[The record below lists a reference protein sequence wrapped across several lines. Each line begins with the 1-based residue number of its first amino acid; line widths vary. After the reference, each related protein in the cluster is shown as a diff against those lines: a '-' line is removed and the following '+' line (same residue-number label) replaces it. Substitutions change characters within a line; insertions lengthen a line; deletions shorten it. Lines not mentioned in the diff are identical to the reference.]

1 MASGA
6 TESHLAD
13 EVLDELLPEGVD
25 WRHLVSRYPRSCL
38 LVAAAGG
45 FWLAW
50 KRGDPIVS
58 AVGAFAA
65 TQVGDAVKHHLAE

>member
-6 TESHLAD
+6 TDSHLAD
-13 EVLDELLPEGVD
+13 EVLDELFPEGVD
-25 WRHLVSRYPRSCL
+25 WRRLVSRYPRSCL
-38 LVAAAGG
+38 LAAAAGG

-50 KRGDPIVS
+50 RRGETIVG

-65 TQVGDAVKHHLAE
+65 AQVGDAVKHHLVE

>member
-1 MASGA
+1 MGSGA
-6 TESHLAD
+6 TEPHLAD

-25 WRHLVSRYPRSCL
+25 WRRLVSRYPRSCL
-38 LVAAAGG
+38 LAAAAGG

-50 KRGDPIVS
+50 KQGETIVT

-65 TQVGDAVKHHLAE
+65 AQVGDAVKHHLAE